1 MPRCSSAR
9 VRARLSRHSP
19 RAGYSSRDGL
29 HFKSIPFEGE
39 PDVDYILANAPVGDP
54 EIVAERLAKDVA
66 ALSPYQLSIHMTYTG
81 LPQSTVLRSL
91 ELFGERV
98 LPRLREP
105 AFA

>member
-1 MPRCSSAR
+1 
-9 VRARLSRHSP
+9 
-19 RAGYSSRDGL
+19 
-29 HFKSIPFEGE
+29 
-39 PDVDYILANAPVGDP
+39 
-54 EIVAERLAKDVA
+54 
-66 ALSPYQLSIHMTYTG
+66 MTYTG